1 MRTYMQDDAFQQALG
16 FLVAQTSY
24 IEPQVV
30 RLRYPE
36 LNYAQFV
43 PIDSSAPEWAKSI
56 TFFSI
61 DMVGQ
66 ADWFSHLSRDIPI
79 ADIQRRKHEAGI
91 EMAAIGYRYTMEEL
105 GQAMMLP
112 GTNLSTERAAAARRA
127 YEEMVYN
134 VALYGDLRKGWKG
147 LINHTLPAVVNIA
160 TSWPAQVA
168 TGTDASIG
176 AILANIN
183 GLLTNIWQ
191 SSLTVEM
198 ADTLLLP
205 LAATSLLSMTQLPS
219 TTMNLMEWI
228 RKNNLYAAETG
239 GDLTIRGVRGLDTA
253 SSSGGGRAI
262 AYRRDPDVVK
272 LHIPMTH
279 RFLPVWQTGP
289 IVFDVPGIFRLAGLE
304 IRRPGAF
311 RYADGVT

>member
-1 MRTYMQDDAFQQALG
+1 MYLRDDTFQQALS

-30 RLRYPE
+30 RIRYPD

-43 PIDSSAPEWAKSI
+43 PIDTSANEWAKSV

-66 ADWFSHLSRDIPI
+66 ADWFNHMARDIPF
-79 ADIQRRKHEAGI
+79 ADVMRAKHEQGI
-91 EMAAIGYRYTMEEL
+91 EMAAIGYRYTLEEL

-112 GTNLSTERAAAARRA
+112 GTNLTTERAAAARRA
-127 YEEMVYN
+127 YEEMCHN
-134 VALYGDLRKGWKG
+134 VCMYGDSRKGWAG
-147 LINHTLPAVVNIA
+147 LTNHSLPAIVNIA
-160 TSWPAQVA
+160 TSWAAQVA
-168 TGTDASIG
+168 AGTDAG
-176 AILANIN
+176 LQAILANVN

-205 LAATSLLSMTQLPS
+205 LNCMTLLSMTQLPS
-219 TTMNLMEWI
+219 TTMNLLEWI
-228 RKNNLYAAETG
+228 RKNNLYTSETG
-239 GDLTIRGVRGLDTA
+239 ADLMIRGVRGLDTA
-253 SSSGGGRAI
+253 GASGNGRAI
-262 AYRRDPDVVK
+262 AYRRDPDTVK
-272 LHIPMTH
+272 IHIPMTH

-311 RYADGVT
+311 RYADGV